1 MNDRQAPSL
10 GPNGFFQAGRVL
22 GAILGICLLPLS
34 SGQIL
39 NRAHAADAV
48 IEQPPE
54 PPEAQYSQF
63 DEWTG
68 GYVGVYGGYNWLNSN
83 ISPGGSV
90 NSIHGP
96 IGGGYLGYNYQFDNN
111 WVAGAEIMGGASGAD
126 NSSGGVK
133 IEQDWEASLRARMG
147 YAFEKSLIY
156 GLAGVGATG
165 FQASTGGSSDNQV
178 SLGWHIGAGFETKLT
193 DSISSRVEY
202 NYSDYE
208 KQDFSIGGGTT
219 SADLEGHTI
228 KLGVGLSF

>member
-1 MNDRQAPSL
+1 MNISR
-10 GPNGFFQAGRVL
+10 AGK
-22 GAILGICLLPLS
+22 ILGVFLGVCLF
-34 SGQIL
+34 QIVPAQGFDL
-39 NRAHAADAV
+39 AHAADAV

-54 PPEAQYSQF
+54 PPEPQYSQF

-68 GYVGVYGGYNWLNSN
+68 GYVGVYGGYNWLKSN
-83 ISPGGSV
+83 VSPGGSV
-90 NSIHGP
+90 DSIEGP

-156 GLAGVGATG
+156 GLAGVGVTG
-165 FQASTGGSSDNQV
+165 FQASAGGTSDDQV
-178 SLGWHIGAGFETKLT
+178 SLGWNIGAGFETKLT

-208 KQDFSIGGGTT
+208 KQDFSIGGGKT
-219 SADLEGHTI
+219 SADLDGHTI